1 MDTTNLLRSI
11 DTLLAEKNTKR
22 FAVGDVTAL
31 VTEISSHEDLNGLVQ
46 TVIQGDIYCEELA
59 AAFQS

>member
-11 DTLLAEKNTKR
+11 DNLLAEKNTKR

-31 VTEISSHEDLNGLVQ
+31 VTEISSHADLNGLVQ
-46 TVIQGDIYCEELA
+46 TVVQGDIYCDCL
-59 AAFQS
+59 SLIHI